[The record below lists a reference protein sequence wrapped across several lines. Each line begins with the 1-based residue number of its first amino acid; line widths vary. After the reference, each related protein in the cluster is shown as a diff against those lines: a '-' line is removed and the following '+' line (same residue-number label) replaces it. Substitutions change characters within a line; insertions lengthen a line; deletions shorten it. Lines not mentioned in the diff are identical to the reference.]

1 MTRQRLWAQG
11 VLGCIVLIVAACN
24 PPVPTPAPS
33 VGPTAPAASG
43 IPGETPIP
51 GPTQV
56 NLQGPVT
63 QPSVGAVL
71 LHTQF
76 AAAIDADGV
85 PIGETDA
92 FPEGT
97 TQILALV
104 GWRRADSGT
113 ELRFR
118 LFQDQRLVLEYAHEV
133 ERRLDSGFVVPLVAS
148 GGFPAGA
155 YAAEI
160 SWNGVPDEIATFTV
174 GQVPRTGVIVG
185 SGEDTGA
192 MPYADPAQVLVVTR
206 ERFLREKLGANADAV
221 FDAARRIG
229 ELHDLEADG
238 VERSTPEA
246 AGEEVHRLLAD
257 GRFRYLLILG
267 NDDAVPYFQVANPM
281 ADEERQGLAGWKLP
295 ADVVPSDDPYVDLD
309 GDEYGIPD
317 LASARIPSSEDAE
330 LLLTQL
336 SDLVPPDGH
345 AYALLNQERRSQSAL
360 VVSTIASG
368 IAVQLDY
375 APPVGT
381 DAFDTGPAGNARY
394 LYILLHGIGV
404 LTDAWSADLTVWTPA
419 NPAQPYAGEWTVA
432 SNELLQMDAVAIENN
447 PGNRGLVN
455 VGACYGGWTLD
466 TILEPVHKTAENNL
480 ALHYLKSGAR
490 AFVADTHLS
499 YTVLQKE
506 GDIPLGRTGFE
517 RVFWRSINEG
527 MTVIDAFHQAKLEI
541 GASIDVLAQ
550 QGDAYSAGLNLKTL
564 HHMVY
569 LGRP

>member
-1 MTRQRLWAQG
+1 
-11 VLGCIVLIVAACN
+11 VL
-24 PPVPTPAPS
+24 
-33 VGPTAPAASG
+33 
-43 IPGETPIP
+43 
-51 GPTQV
+51 
-56 NLQGPVT
+56 
-63 QPSVGAVL
+63 
-71 LHTQF
+71 
-76 AAAIDADGV
+76 
-85 PIGETDA
+85 
-92 FPEGT
+92 
-97 TQILALV
+97 
-104 GWRRADSGT
+104 RA
-113 ELRFR
+113 
-118 LFQDQRLVLEYAHEV
+118 
-133 ERRLDSGFVVPLVAS
+133 
-148 GGFPAGA
+148 
-155 YAAEI
+155 
-160 SWNGVPDEIATFTV
+160 N
-174 GQVPRTGVIVG
+174 
-185 SGEDTGA
+185 
-192 MPYADPAQVLVVTR
+192 
-206 ERFLREKLGANADAV
+206 LGANADAV
-221 FDAARRIG
+221 FDAARRVG
-229 ELHDLEADG
+229 QLHDLEADG

-246 AGEEVHRLLAD
+246 AGVEVHRLLAD
-257 GRFRYLLILG
+257 GRYRYLLILG
-267 NDDAVPYFQVANPM
+267 NDDAVPYFQVPNPM
-281 ADEERQGLAGWKLP
+281 ADEERRDLAGWKLP

-360 VVSTIASG
+360 VVSTISSG

-375 APPVGT
+375 APPVAT
-381 DAFDTGPAGNARY
+381 EAFDAGPASDARY

-419 NPAQPYAGEWTVA
+419 NSAEPYLGEWTVK
-432 SNELLQMDAVAIENN
+432 SNELLQLDAVAIDNN

-499 YTVLQKE
+499 YTVLQQE

-541 GASIDVLAQ
+541 GASIDILAQ
-550 QGDAYSAGLNLKTL
+550 RGDASSAGLNLKTL